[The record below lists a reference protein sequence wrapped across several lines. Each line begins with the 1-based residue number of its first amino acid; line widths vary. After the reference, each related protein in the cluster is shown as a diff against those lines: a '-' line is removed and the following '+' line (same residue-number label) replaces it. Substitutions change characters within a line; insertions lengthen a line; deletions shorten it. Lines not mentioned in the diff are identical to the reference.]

1 MGENEAWWIMRFEL
15 MAGGAMPSS
24 PDDMYE
30 ADQLLY
36 FALAPIRRAKDVRM
50 MWG

>member
-1 MGENEAWWIMRFEL
+1 MRFEL
-15 MAGGAMPSS
+15 MAGGAMPST

-30 ADQLLY
+30 VDQLLY
-36 FALAPIRRAKDVRM
+36 FALAPIKRAKDVRM